1 MDKNLFKDLLFE
13 LLNEFGE
20 QVIGLVD
27 IMTYD
32 KEDRFVVVLPGGQ
45 KFEICIR
52 QLTQNDSIL
61 KKRHCFPD

>member
-1 MDKNLFKDLLFE
+1 MDKNLFKDLFFE

-32 KEDRFVVVLPGGQ
+32 NEDKFVVVLPGEQ

-52 QLTQNDSIL
+52 QLTQNDHIR
-61 KKRHCFPD
+61 KKRFCFPE